1 MFILSSPKLRSLLWQ
16 LKDVSVGWGGVG
28 GTLIQLCMQGL
39 REAKET
45 TRPQRTR
52 VPERG
57 YLWVLFKQKLR
68 SLTVLGSYPAT
79 SKVCELTLVLPS
91 TLAFENSL
99 ICKTRKKIPTSC
111 GHWEN

>member
-1 MFILSSPKLRSLLWQ
+1 MFILSSPKQVPALAAEGS
-16 LKDVSVGWGGVG
+16 VSVGWDGVG
-28 GTLIQLCMQGL
+28 GTFIQLCMQGL

-68 SLTVLGSYPAT
+68 NLTVLGSYPAT
-79 SKVCELTLVLPS
+79 S
-91 TLAFENSL
+91 
-99 ICKTRKKIPTSC
+99 
-111 GHWEN
+111 